1 MKGMAALAAGML
13 FGMGLV
19 LSSMVDPEQVL
30 AFLTLSSRWDPALMF
45 VMGAALCVTLPA
57 FALARR
63 RGAPWLRD
71 AFSDPPPARVDA
83 RLVGGAALFG
93 LGWGLTG
100 YCPGPA
106 LSGVVLLDERA
117 LLFAGSYG
125 LVVLLL
131 TLRARRDAG
140 VPGALPDG

>member
-1 MKGMAALAAGML
+1 MKGLAALLAGLL
-13 FGMGLV
+13 FGLGLV

-45 VMGAALCVTLPA
+45 VMGAALCVTVPS

-63 RGAPWLRD
+63 RGSPWL
-71 AFSDPPPARVDA
+71 SDRFFAPRASQVDA

-93 LGWGLTG
+93 LGWGVTG

-106 LSGVVLLDERA
+106 LSGVFLLDERA
-117 LLFAGSYG
+117 LLFAGSYTFT
-125 LVVLLL
+125 VLLL
-131 TLRARRDAG
+131 TLRARQADAST
-140 VPGALPDG
+140 GAQPDG